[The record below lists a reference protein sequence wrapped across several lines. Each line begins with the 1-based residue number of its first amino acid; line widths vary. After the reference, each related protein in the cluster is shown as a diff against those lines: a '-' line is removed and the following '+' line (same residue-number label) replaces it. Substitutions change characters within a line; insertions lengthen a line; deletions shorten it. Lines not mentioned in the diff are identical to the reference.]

1 MKDEDGQRW
10 WVQSRLAA
18 GKAACWA
25 VISFALVRVRV
36 MPKTSLTAFAFS
48 PFLNPHDS

>member
-10 WVQSRLAA
+10 WVRSRLAA

-25 VISFALVRVRV
+25 IMSFALVRVRV
-36 MPKTSLTAFAFS
+36 MPKTSLNVFASS
-48 PFLNPHDS
+48 PNEP